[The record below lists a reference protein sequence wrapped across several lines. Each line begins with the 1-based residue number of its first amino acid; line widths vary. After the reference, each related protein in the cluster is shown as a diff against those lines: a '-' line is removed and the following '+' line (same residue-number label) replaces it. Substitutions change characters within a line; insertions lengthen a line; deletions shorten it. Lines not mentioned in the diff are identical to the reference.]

1 MAEESVGTIIDS
13 ENKILTPVYIY
24 TDSNSSTLPT
34 TPTSSKA
41 GFGIAGGIYNGN
53 FYGIAVNPE
62 GKLSTITWNRTSDPV
77 IGNTDLV
84 VVNPGT
90 GQNPLASG
98 FNITWQYP
106 SNTTTSDFNILTISE
121 IDNLTTGDWNPMPT
135 KVMVRSYRTSNGY
148 NYYNFLNLKIINNTS
163 KKLIINGGLSSNATD
178 SMYTYYYDFSFN
190 SNEINSSEEYSVS
203 DLRGTGNYNSPSSY
217 GTVADYTLSLNIQV
231 VS

>member
-34 TPTSSKA
+34 TPVSSKA
-41 GFGIAGGIYNGN
+41 GFGIAGGMYNST
-53 FYGIAVNPE
+53 FYGIAINPE

-84 VVNPGT
+84 IVNPGT

-98 FNITWQYP
+98 FNITWQY
-106 SNTTTSDFNILTISE
+106 TTGYTDSDFNVLN
-121 IDNLTTGDWNPMPT
+121 IDEVDELTTGDWNPLE
-135 KVMVRSYRTSNGY
+135 VQAAIRYYRGSGSYV
-148 NYYNFLNLKIINNTS
+148 YYHYDFINLKINNNTS
-163 KKLIINGGLSSNATD
+163 KNLIVLGSLIYKGTQDNVYN
-178 SMYTYYYDFSFN
+178 FNFN
-190 SNEINSSEEYSVS
+190 SNEITSLSNYSVTS
-203 DLRGTGNYNSPSSY
+203 LKGSASNPSS
-217 GTVADYTLSLNIQV
+217 VASAGGVFDYTLSLNLQV

>member
-34 TPTSSKA
+34 TLTSSKA
-41 GFGIAGGIYNGN
+41 GFGIAGGMYNST
-53 FYGIAVNPE
+53 FYGITVNPE

-98 FNITWQYP
+98 FNISFSTAT
-106 SNTTTSDFNILTISE
+106 STTTYNILYIDEVGE
-121 IDNLTTGDWNPMPT
+121 ITSGDWNT
-135 KVMVRSYRTSNGY
+135 FSILLGLIDTSSSSD
-148 NYYNFLNLKIINNTS
+148 NYSRCLFQINNNTS
-163 KKLIINGGLSSNATD
+163 KNLKINYSLEENDTSTSSNLENITN
-178 SMYTYYYDFSFN
+178 TV
-190 SNEINSSEEYSVS
+190 EINSKGSSQTVIGS
-203 DLRGTGNYNSPSSY
+203 TVTTPNYGPRSFKYNI
-217 GTVADYTLSLNIQV
+217 TLNILIL
-231 VS
+231 S

>member
-24 TDSNSSTLPT
+24 TDSNSTTLPT
-34 TPTSSKA
+34 TPSSSKA
-41 GFGIAGGIYNGN
+41 GFGVAGGIYNGN

-62 GKLSTITWNRTSDPV
+62 GKVSTITWNRTSDPV

-98 FNITWQYP
+98 FNITWQY
-106 SNTTTSDFNILTISE
+106 TTGYTDSDFNILN
-121 IDNLTTGDWNPMPT
+121 IDEVGNLTTGDWNPLEVQVAT
-135 KVMVRSYRTSNGY
+135 RYYRGSGTY
-148 NYYNFLNLKIINNTS
+148 VTYHYNFINLKINNNTS
-163 KKLIINGGLSSNATD
+163 KNLIVQGSLIYKGTQDYVYNFN
-178 SMYTYYYDFSFN
+178 FN
-190 SNEINSSEEYSVS
+190 SNEISSLSNYSVTS
-203 DLRGTGNYNSPSSY
+203 LKGSATNPSS
-217 GTVADYTLSLNIQV
+217 VASNGGVFDYTLSLNLQV